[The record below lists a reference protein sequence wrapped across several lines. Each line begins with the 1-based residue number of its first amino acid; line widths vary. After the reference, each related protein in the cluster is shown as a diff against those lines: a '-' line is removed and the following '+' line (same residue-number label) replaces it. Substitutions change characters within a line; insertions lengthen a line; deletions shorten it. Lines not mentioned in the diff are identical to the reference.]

1 MSILTGVR
9 IKHVEL
15 RENVR
20 VFIPQGQ
27 SKLSV
32 IMRCL
37 YEVGVLE
44 AAEFHHAM
52 LIHFITK
59 YM

>member
-1 MSILTGVR
+1 MGVW
-9 IKHVEL
+9 IKQVEL
-15 RENVR
+15 QENVR

-37 YEVGVLE
+37 YEEGVLE
-44 AAEFHHAM
+44 AAGFHYTM
-52 LIHFITK
+52 LLHFITK